1 MSSQN
6 QSLIYAFSSQ
16 GQERTNQDVGL
27 DGYDDL
33 EEANTS
39 CSCSQEQNEDLELKA
54 ILVAMVTCPASLLI
68 RSKPILSSSVQ
79 HLGCRWRSID

>member
-1 MSSQN
+1 MPQSVWGTVTPQN

-33 EEANTS
+33 EEANTTDPRFS
-39 CSCSQEQNEDLELKA
+39 AL
-54 ILVAMVTCPASLLI
+54 PAQCH
-68 RSKPILSSSVQ
+68 PQ
-79 HLGCRWRSID
+79 PW